1 MSSAPFPLSLWHA
14 IVRGYL
20 RLIEPLIDWCVR
32 RGIAPNTLTVLG
44 TLMCVLTA
52 VMFGAGWIVAAGWT
66 LGLTA
71 FFDVI
76 DGAVA
81 RKSGTA
87 TVFGAFFDSTL
98 DRVADAFLFGG
109 LAWFFATPGPSQ
121 SPWMVGVALVAVSAV
136 QITSYTRAKADALGV
151 DLKGVGALE
160 RPERITLL
168 AAPQAFFGL
177 ALNGWVLRSVVI
189 LLAVSA
195 VVTVVQRVR
204 AVARATGGASRP
216 GPP

>member
-1 MSSAPFPLSLWHA
+1 MSPAPFPLSVWHA
-14 IVRGYL
+14 IRDGYL
-20 RLIEPLIDWCVR
+20 RLTEPLVAWCVR
-32 RGIAPNTLTVLG
+32 LGISPNALTVLG
-44 TLMCVLTA
+44 TVCCAAAGTLFA
-52 VMFGAGWIVAAGWT
+52 AGWIRTAGWT

-81 RKSGTA
+81 RRSGRA
-87 TVFGAFFDSTL
+87 SAFGAFFDSTL

-109 LAWFFATPGPSQ
+109 LAWFFAAPGPFHE
-121 SPWMVGVALVAVSAV
+121 PWMVGVALLAFGAV
-136 QITSYTRAKADALGV
+136 QITSYTRAKADALGI

-177 ALNGWVLRSVVI
+177 MANGWILRGVLL
-189 LLAVSA
+189 LLAAAA
-195 VVTVVQRVR
+195 VWTVIQRVR
-204 AVARATGGASRP
+204 HVARSAH
-216 GPP
+216 

>member
-1 MSSAPFPLSLWHA
+1 MPASNPLLSLWHA
-14 IVRGYL
+14 IRDGYL
-20 RLIEPLIDWCVR
+20 RLTEPLVTWCVR
-32 RGIAPNTLTVLG
+32 AGISPNTLTVLG
-44 TLMCVLTA
+44 TLMCAITA
-52 VMFGAGWIVAAGWT
+52 VLFAVGWIRAAGWT

-81 RKSGTA
+81 RRGGTA
-87 TVFGAFFDSTL
+87 TVFGSFLDSTL
-98 DRVADAFLFGG
+98 DRVADALLFGG
-109 LAWFFATPGPSQ
+109 LAWFFAADATHGSL
-121 SPWMVGVALVAVSAV
+121 WMVGVALVALSAV

-151 DLKGVGALE
+151 ELKGVGALE

-177 ALNGWVLRSVVI
+177 ALDGWVLRGVVI

-195 VVTVVQRVR
+195 VWTVATRMQ
-204 AVARATGGASRP
+204 AVARATAGR
-216 GPP
+216 

>member
-1 MSSAPFPLSLWHA
+1 MAAFPLSLWHA
-14 IVRGYL
+14 IRDGYL
-20 RLIEPLIDWCVR
+20 RLTRPLVAWCVR
-32 RGIAPNTLTVLG
+32 VGVSPNLLTVLG
-44 TLMCVLTA
+44 TLCCA
-52 VMFGAGWIVAAGWT
+52 VAGAMFGAGWIHAAGWT

-81 RKSGTA
+81 RASGKA
-87 TVFGAFFDSTL
+87 SVFGSFFDSTL
-98 DRVADAFLFGG
+98 DRVADACLFGG
-109 LAWFFATPGPSQ
+109 IAWFYAAEGPYR
-121 SPWMVGVALVAVSAV
+121 SPAMVAVALVALAAV

-177 ALNGWVLRSVVI
+177 LWGGWVLRGVVL
-189 LLAVSA
+189 LLAVAA
-195 VVTVVQRVR
+195 VWTVVQRVR
-204 AVARATGGASRP
+204 HVARHT
-216 GPP
+216 